1 MSENIIVVD
10 KNDHIIGHIE
20 RNKRKPT
27 DIFRVSALWIHN
39 SKWDI
44 LLAQRQKNKESNP
57 SKWSAAAAGTNAE
70 GETYESNIYKEAQ
83 EEIGL
88 TDITFEKRMKVDRT
102 DGEFPFFCQWYSC
115 TLDRDISNFRIQ
127 EEEVQDLK
135 WWRREELRKAI
146 QETPELFTKTMPKYF
161 EMFENS

>member
-1 MSENIIVVD
+1 MQENIIVVD
-10 KNDHIIGHIE
+10 KNDHIIWHIPRHE
-20 RNKRKPT
+20 RKPN

-39 SKWDI
+39 SKGDI

-57 SKWSAAAAGTNAE
+57 NKWSAAAAGTNAE
-70 GETYESNIYKEAQ
+70 GETYESNIYKEAE

-88 TDITFEKRMKVDRT
+88 TGVIFEPRMKIDRT

-115 TLDRDISNFRIQ
+115 TIDREIDDFRIQ
-127 EEEVQDLK
+127 QEEVQDLR
-135 WWRREELRKAI
+135 WWPKEELKKAI

-161 EMFENS
+161 EMFENK

>member
-1 MSENIIVVD
+1 MPENIIIVD
-10 KNDHIIGHIE
+10 KNDNIIWHTFRHE
-20 RNKRKPT
+20 RKST
-27 DIFRVSALWIHN
+27 DIYRVSALWIHN
-39 SKWDI
+39 SAWDI
-44 LLAQRQKNKESNP
+44 LLAQRHKNKESNP
-57 SKWSAAAAGTNAE
+57 GKWSTAAAGTNAE
-70 GETYESNIYKEAQ
+70 GETYESNIYKEAE

-88 TDITFEKRMKVDRT
+88 RGVVFEERMKVDRT

-115 TLDRDISNFRIQ
+115 TLDRDIGDFRIQ

-135 WWRREELRKAI
+135 WWPREELRKAI